1 MEQFDLIIIGG
12 GPGGYV
18 AAIRAGQLGL
28 KVALVERRNLG
39 GQCLNWGCIPS
50 KCMTESARTYQ
61 RVLEAGTF
69 GVDGIDKSALS
80 FNWGKAVARKD
91 RIVRKL
97 VGGVGFLM
105 KKNKVTV
112 IQGEAAVLGPT
123 RVRVTGEKTD
133 EFGCR
138 HLLVATGAIPDPAQT
153 AKLERDQWWTLPE
166 FYSRKELPQKMI
178 VLGGGGPA
186 CETASMLTLA
196 GYDVEMVTPQAEL
209 LSFLDAS
216 LKEFVSQRMKKLR
229 VHVIHSMES
238 LRREGEQYFVGSEA
252 LAGTA
257 VVNCA
262 DRIPTLPAWE
272 GRGLQLDTRGFLK
285 VDGFGRTS
293 LAGVYAVGDVTG
305 TLWAQSAAA
314 QGTAA
319 VNHMAGIEA
328 PLVHDHVPLNIYLVP
343 EVAAVGLTEE
353 EAVTQGHDV
362 RVGEFPLT
370 ANGKALSEG
379 NSDGFVKVVAE
390 RRYGEVLGVHIVA
403 ENATDLIA
411 EAAAYLK
418 LEATLE
424 EMAQIVHAHP
434 TLSEAFWEA
443 GMDALETP
451 IHK

>member
-1 MEQFDLIIIGG
+1 MEQYDLIIIGG

-28 KVALVERRNLG
+28 KTALIERADLG

-50 KCMTESARTYQ
+50 KCLMESARTYQ
-61 RVLEAGTF
+61 RVLEAASF
-69 GVDGIDKSALS
+69 GVDGIDKKAIG
-80 FNWGKAVARKD
+80 FNWSKAVSRKD

-105 KKNKVTV
+105 KKNKVSV
-112 IQGEAAVLGPT
+112 IKGDATVLGPT
-123 RVRVTGEKTD
+123 RVRVQGEAVQ
-133 EFGCR
+133 ELACR
-138 HLLVATGAIPDPAQT
+138 HLLVATGAIPDASQT
-153 AKLERDQWWTLPE
+153 EELPREHWWTLPE
-166 FYSRKELPQKMI
+166 FYAQKELPEKLI

-186 CETASMLTLA
+186 CETAMMLALA
-196 GYDVEMVTPQAEL
+196 GYRVEMVCKQAEL
-209 LSFLDAS
+209 LPFLDDS
-216 LKEFVSQRMKKLR
+216 LKQFVAQRMKKLR
-229 VHVIHSMES
+229 VRVIHTVSSLKREAES
-238 LRREGEQYFVGSEA
+238 YAIDGETLEGR
-252 LAGTA
+252 A

-262 DRIPTLPAWE
+262 DRVPRLPVWE
-272 GRGLQLDTRGFLK
+272 GSQPGLNSQGFLK

-293 LAGVYAVGDVTG
+293 LASVYAVGDVTG

-328 PLVHDHVPLNIYLVP
+328 PLVHEHVPLNIYLVP
-343 EVAAVGLTEE
+343 EVAAVGLTEA
-353 EAVTQGHDV
+353 EAVAQGHDV

-390 RRYGEVLGVHIVA
+390 RQYGEVLGVHIVA

-443 GMDALETP
+443 GMDALEAP